1 MTPRS
6 KARLFHDLGQLIHSG
21 MAFPKAVEKL
31 RAISPGSAARVLRGL
46 SAAVMGGSS
55 VAEAFTSQQPQ
66 LGALETGI
74 FIASDRAGRLDQGLA
89 HAAEYYEAIAAAQG
103 QLWSKMAYPLFI
115 LHFSALSTAVVQ
127 GFRGDGFDVALRSFI
142 MMCAGIWATIFAV
155 RFLYR
160 LLLSTASRSGA
171 LDRALCLL
179 PPFGKL
185 RRSFALSRF
194 CAAYNL
200 QIEAGVNAYASL
212 ETAGRASSSATIT
225 AACTRALDDL
235 RAGEK
240 VGEALAKSR
249 AFPEP
254 ILRGFLVGEESGR
267 LDQELRRLA
276 DEYRATAL
284 RRLDAIIEWIP
295 RLIYIGILIYVG
307 WQIVRFYQGYLDQ
320 VKELGL

>member
-1 MTPRS
+1 MTPQT

-31 RAISPGSAARVLRGL
+31 RAISPGGAGRVLRGL
-46 SAAVMGGSS
+46 SAAVLGGSS
-55 VAEAFTSQQPQ
+55 VAEAFASQQPQ

-89 HAAEYYEAIAAAQG
+89 HAAEYYEAIAAAQS
-103 QLWSKMAYPLFI
+103 QLWGKMAYPLFI
-115 LHFSALSTAVVQ
+115 LHFSALAAAVPKI
-127 GFRGDGFDVALRSFI
+127 FGDGGIVDAVRYFLIF
-142 MMCAGIWATIFAV
+142 CAGIWAALFAV
-155 RFLYR
+155 RFLFH
-160 LLLSTASRSGA
+160 LLLTAASRSAA
-171 LDRALCLL
+171 LDHLLCTL

-225 AACTRALDDL
+225 AACTRALDAL

-240 VGEALAKSR
+240 VGDALAKSR

-254 ILRGFLVGEESGR
+254 VLRGFLVGEESGR

-276 DEYRATAL
+276 DEYRTAAL
-284 RRLDAIIEWIP
+284 RRLNTLTEWIP
-295 RLIYIGILIYVG
+295 RLIYIGILIYIG
-307 WQIVRFYQGYLDQ
+307 WQTVSFYKGYADQ
-320 VKELGL
+320 LKSLGM